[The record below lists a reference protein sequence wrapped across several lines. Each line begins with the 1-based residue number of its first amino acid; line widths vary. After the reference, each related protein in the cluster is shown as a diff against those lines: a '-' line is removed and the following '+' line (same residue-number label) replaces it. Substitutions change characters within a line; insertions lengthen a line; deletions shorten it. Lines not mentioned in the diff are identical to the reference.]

1 MRGGG
6 FHRRGNY
13 IHICTHGDNNC
24 EAVFA
29 GMWAS
34 ELGFFSLSLSEMFCN
49 FLFLFQQRL
58 LMFRRIIGSKEGA
71 PDINI
76 CSVFS
81 IKCAAVIAS
90 LECVIIPV

>member
-1 MRGGG
+1 MTKLKVLLTKFQLSVLEERSFRGSQGFITELFVISSHEEGQNNCTTVWSRAVKGG

-34 ELGFFSLSLSEMFCN
+34 ELVFFLSLSL
-49 FLFLFQQRL
+49 
-58 LMFRRIIGSKEGA
+58 
-71 PDINI
+71 
-76 CSVFS
+76 
-81 IKCAAVIAS
+81 
-90 LECVIIPV
+90 